1 MKRVLVAGIGNV
13 LLGDDGVGPFV
24 TQWLN
29 AGFTFG
35 EGVEVEDLGTP
46 ALDFID
52 RIVGLDALIVVD
64 AVKNDQPRGTLTLYR
79 KQDLMRNAPAVR
91 MDTHSPALTE
101 SLMAAEVFFGV
112 SPKEVLLI
120 GISGES
126 YQADCTLSQSV
137 REAVPSAIA
146 SVLHELRRLGCSY
159 SEKSSEKTLPV
170 TWTPALASMSV

>member
-1 MKRVLVAGIGNV
+1 MKKVLVAGIGNV

-24 TQWLN
+24 SQWLN
-29 AGFTFG
+29 ARYSFP

-64 AVKNDQPRGTLTLYR
+64 AVNNDQPAGTITLYR
-79 KQDLMRNAPAVR
+79 REDLLRNAPGIR

-101 SLMAAEVFFGV
+101 SLLAAEVFFGLP
-112 SPKEVLLI
+112 PKEVLLI

-126 YQADCTLSQSV
+126 YQADCTLS
-137 REAVPSAIA
+137 EAVRATVPATVTA
-146 SVLHELRRLGCSY
+146 VLEELTRLGVVY
-159 SEKSSEKTLPV
+159 SAKQAANPPS
-170 TWTPALASMSV
+170 TWTPSRAMVSV

>member
-24 TQWLN
+24 VQWLN
-29 AGFTFG
+29 NGYAFPD
-35 EGVEVEDLGTP
+35 GVEVEDLGTP

-64 AVKNDQPRGTLTLYR
+64 AVHNDQPAGTVTLYG
-79 KQDLMRNAPAVR
+79 KDDLLRNAPGVR

-101 SLMAAEVFFGV
+101 SLMAAELFFGFP
-112 SPKEVLLI
+112 PKEVLLI

-126 YQADCTLSQSV
+126 YQADCTLSAAV
-137 REAVPSAIA
+137 RAAVPAA
-146 SVLHELRRLGCSY
+146 VTAVFEELTRLGVVY
-159 SEKSSEKTLPV
+159 SAKQAANPPS
-170 TWTPALASMSV
+170 TWTPVLATVPN

>member
-1 MKRVLVAGIGNV
+1 MKKVLVAGVGNV

-24 TQWLN
+24 AQWLN
-29 AGFTFG
+29 ASYSFP

-64 AVKNDQPRGTLTLYR
+64 AVSNDQPAGTVTLYR
-79 KQDLMRNAPAVR
+79 KDDLLRNAPAVR

-101 SLMAAEVFFGV
+101 SLMAAEVFFGLP
-112 SPKEVLLI
+112 PKEVLLV

-126 YQADCTLSQSV
+126 YQPDCTLSV
-137 REAVPSAIA
+137 AARAAVPAA
-146 SVLHELRRLGCSY
+146 VTAVFEQLERLGVAYTAKREVSPP
-159 SEKSSEKTLPV
+159 S
-170 TWTPALASMSV
+170 TWTPVLAAVST